1 MSFTKFFPV
10 SLMVAVFAAA
20 WVLIGQYY
28 SLALWVPF
36 ISWPMY
42 FVYDPDATKMR
53 RIPKEIVGL
62 LGGIVFGYVTLWLA
76 PQIGSVSGAT
86 WALPITVFLVAF
98 TIVTLELTN
107 LFELAPAYFFSYAGY
122 FAYVFGGFAGA
133 YSLDVA
139 FSAMFPYAGLILIG
153 LLIGLATAYLRRMIL
168 QGEGLY
174 GSAQKTVFDKE
185 MV

>member
-1 MSFTKFFPV
+1 MSFSKFFPV
-10 SLMVAVFAAA
+10 SLMVAVVAAG
-20 WVLIGQYY
+20 WVLVGQYY
-28 SLALWVPF
+28 NVALWVPF

-42 FVYDPDATKMR
+42 FVYDPDATRLR
-53 RIPKEIVGL
+53 RIPKEIIGL
-62 LGGIVFGYVTLWLA
+62 FGGIVLGYVTLWLA
-76 PQIGSVSGAT
+76 PQIGIYAGAT
-86 WALPITVFLVAF
+86 WALPLTVFLVAF

-133 YSLDVA
+133 YSLEVA
-139 FSAMFPYAGLILIG
+139 FKAMLPYGVLILVG
-153 LLIGLATAYLRRMIL
+153 LLLGLMTAYLRRLIL

-185 MV
+185 AA

>member
-10 SLMVAVFAAA
+10 SLMVAVVAAA
-20 WVLIGQYY
+20 WVLVGQYY
-28 SLALWVPF
+28 QVALWVPF

-42 FVYDPDATKMR
+42 FVYDPDATKLR
-53 RIPKEIVGL
+53 RLPKEVVGL
-62 LGGIVFGYVTLWLA
+62 VGGIVFGYLTLWLA
-76 PQIGSVSGAT
+76 PQINTFSGAAL
-86 WALPITVFLVAF
+86 ALPLTVFLVAF

-122 FAYVFGGFAGA
+122 FAYVFGGFAGP

-139 FSAMFPYAGLILIG
+139 LKAMLPYGELILLGLVIG
-153 LLIGLATAYLRRMIL
+153 LVTAYLRRVIL
-168 QGEGLY
+168 QAEDVY

-185 MV
+185 TA

>member
-1 MSFTKFFPV
+1 
-10 SLMVAVFAAA
+10 MVAAFAAG
-20 WVLIGQYY
+20 WVLVGQYY
-28 SLALWVPF
+28 NLALWVPF

-42 FVYDPDATKMR
+42 FVYDPDATKLR

-76 PQIGSVSGAT
+76 PQIGNFSGAT

-98 TIVTLELTN
+98 TIVTLELTDT
-107 LFELAPAYFFSYAGY
+107 FELAPAYFFSYAGY
-122 FAYVFGGFAGA
+122 FAYVFGGFAGPF
-133 YSLDVA
+133 SLDVA
-139 FSAMFPYAGLILIG
+139 WRAIIPYGTLILIG
-153 LLIGLATAYLRRMIL
+153 LAIGLVTAYLRRVIL

-185 MV
+185 AM

>member
-1 MSFTKFFPV
+1 
-10 SLMVAVFAAA
+10 MVAAFAAA
-20 WVLIGQYY
+20 WVVVGQQY

-42 FVYDPDATKMR
+42 FVYDPDATRLR

-76 PQIGSVSGAT
+76 PNIGTYAGAT
-86 WALPITVFLVAF
+86 WALPLTVFLVAF
-98 TIVTLELTN
+98 TIVMLELTN

-133 YSLDVA
+133 YSLDTA
-139 FSAMFPYAGLILIG
+139 FTAMFPYGALILVG
-153 LLIGLATAYLRRMIL
+153 LLIGLTTAYLRRMIL
-168 QGEGLY
+168 QGEGVY
-174 GSAQKTVFDKE
+174 GPAQRTVFDKE
-185 MV
+185 TT

>member
-1 MSFTKFFPV
+1 MNFTKFLPV
-10 SLMVAVFAAA
+10 SIMVATFAAA

-36 ISWPMY
+36 ISWPLY
-42 FVYDPDATKMR
+42 FVYDPDATKLK
-53 RIPKEIVGL
+53 RIPKEVVGL

-76 PQIGSVSGAT
+76 PQIGNFSGAT
-86 WALPITVFLVAF
+86 WALPLTVFLVAF
-98 TIVTLELTN
+98 SIVMLELTS

-139 FSAMFPYAGLILIG
+139 FQAMLPYGALILVGLAIG
-153 LLIGLATAYLRRMIL
+153 LVTAYLRRVIL
-168 QGEGLY
+168 QTEGLY
-174 GSAQKTVFDKE
+174 GLAQKTVFDKE
-185 MV
+185 V